1 MLEKIMYRNHLGES
15 VETAKD
21 GVYAN
26 YHDLRDYRWEYESNA
41 NRITRFSRGIID
53 KTLPLV
59 IFCETEEQGVETKN
73 RLMEIAEKDVL
84 TRQPGEIWISG
95 YCLKGYVTQSTKGNF
110 LMNQRYMTVSLTI
123 TTDDPVWRREL
134 NYHLLPEDALQD
146 DEEIVTEPEEQQE
159 EALLLE
165 DGCVFADFPF
175 DLYHKTYRKVQH
187 PLFDLPFDFKR
198 IRGRRVIN
206 NEAFTGSDFIMTI
219 WGFVDR
225 PRILIAGHPYEV
237 DVLVY
242 EGERVVIDSAA
253 GTVVKIGRM
262 GEETNL
268 YNARGKEYSIFE
280 KIPSGYQTV
289 SWAGTFGIDLT
300 IYDERSEP
308 KWSL

>member
-15 VETAKD
+15 IETVKD
-21 GVYAN
+21 GIYAN
-26 YHDLRDYRWEYESNA
+26 YHELRDYCWEYESNA
-41 NRITRFSRGIID
+41 NRITRFSRGIIE

-59 IFCETEEQGVETKN
+59 IFCDTEEQGIETKN

-84 TRQPGEIWISG
+84 ARQPGEIWISG
-95 YCLKGYVTQSTKGNF
+95 YRLKAYVTQSAKGSF
-110 LMNQRYMTVSLTI
+110 LISQRYMTATLTI

-134 NYHLLPEDALQD
+134 AYHLLPEDGIQED
-146 DEEIVTEPEEQQE
+146 GEILTEPDEQQE
-159 EALLLE
+159 PATLLE
-165 DGCVFADFPF
+165 NGCVFGDFPF
-175 DLYHKTYRKVQH
+175 DFYYGTTKKVQH

-198 IRGRRVIN
+198 VRGRRVIN
-206 NEAFTGSDFIMTI
+206 NDAFTGSDFIMTI

-237 DVLVY
+237 DTLIY
-242 EGERVVIDSAA
+242 EGERVVIDSAS
-253 GTVVKIGRM
+253 GTVIKIGRM

-268 YNARGKEYSIFE
+268 YNARGKEYSVFE
-280 KIPSGYQTV
+280 KIPPGYQTV

-300 IYDERSEP
+300 IFDERSEP